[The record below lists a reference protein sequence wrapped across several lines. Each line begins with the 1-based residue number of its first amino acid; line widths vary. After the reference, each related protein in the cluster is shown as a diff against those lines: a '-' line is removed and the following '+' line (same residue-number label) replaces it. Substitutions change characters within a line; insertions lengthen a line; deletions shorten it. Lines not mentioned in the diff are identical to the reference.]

1 MVALMEM
8 ASSTHPRGY
17 FNLASFMEE
26 DGYVTPKLHEGSV
39 SYIAV
44 IFPTTVD
51 QNAIEDELLQFL
63 QKERQF
69 AREVVLL

>member
-39 SYIAV
+39 SYIVA

-63 QKERQF
+63 RKEGQF
-69 AREVVLL
+69 ASEAILL